1 MSLSSIGI
9 KPNPSTPY
17 HFYTKLAIR
26 IQEDKSMAATQKTV
40 LITGVT
46 KGIGRALA
54 LELAKH
60 GHLIIGCGRDKT
72 DLDSLQLQL
81 SNASPQNHLLFVAD
95 VKSDDSIRQMA
106 HTVRDKLGSLDIIVN
121 NAGVSTANLKFW
133 EVPGEMFD
141 NVIDINI
148 KGAANVLRHFIPL
161 MLPRNQGIIVNI
173 SSLYGRTVGPL
184 ASAYCASK
192 WAIEGLSKSIAKEL
206 PHGMTIVALDPG
218 IINTDMAVAYFGD
231 LASQYQ
237 SPQEWALKAVS
248 MILNITT
255 ADNGATLI
263 VPDPGDLLDIP
274 FLLQK
279 REGEKK
285 DPR

>member
-1 MSLSSIGI
+1 
-9 KPNPSTPY
+9 
-17 HFYTKLAIR
+17 
-26 IQEDKSMAATQKTV
+26 MAATISNDEVQQKNECEEEAETKKTV

-46 KGIGRALA
+46 RGIGRALA

-72 DLDSLQLQL
+72 NLDSLQLQL
-81 SNASPQNHLLFVAD
+81 SNASPQNHLLFIAD

-121 NAGVSTANLKFW
+121 NAGVNTANLKFW

-173 SSLYGRTVGPL
+173 SSLYGRSVGPL

-192 WAIEGLSKSIAKEL
+192 WAIEGLSKSIAKKL
-206 PHGMTIVALDPG
+206 PNGITIVALDPG

-237 SPQEWALKAVS
+237 SPQEWALKATS

-263 VPDPGDLLDIP
+263 VPDPGDLPNLDTE
-274 FLLQK
+274 K
-279 REGEKK
+279 RPEVSNN
-285 DPR
+285 